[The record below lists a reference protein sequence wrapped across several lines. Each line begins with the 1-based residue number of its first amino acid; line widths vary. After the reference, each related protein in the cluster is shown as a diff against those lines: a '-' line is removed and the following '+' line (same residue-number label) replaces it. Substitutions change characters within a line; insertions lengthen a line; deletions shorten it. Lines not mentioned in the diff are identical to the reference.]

1 MKKMTGWMALPLLS
15 VALCSCEGGREV
27 LVGDELAQWRNEESV
42 HPLLGEPRGA
52 SVWSNYCAGREDEAV
67 LPQDPRE
74 RIVPG
79 VNEGKAVAFNA
90 YWRACDNGVA
100 RPTTCGELRE
110 QVGLGWLVGMGQ
122 GEVGSPVTFA
132 GGQEQP
138 RGLPASSYNRL
149 WEVWGLSE
157 RPDNFD
163 ELVSERHGV
172 PIGPWRNPY
181 PLPGEDPN
189 KTDGGSGQLPL
200 GYTQIRAPDGQ
211 WTGEIGQK
219 FCVFCH
225 VGQLGTPQDGPGMGL
240 QLGGAA
246 TIGDFSVAGYDFSR
260 VSQSPN
266 SSTVASAINIS
277 TNRGTGAIDF
287 LQLFYIAFSGGDPN
301 LLLNEKIVF
310 SQAIGNIKSP
320 PWWNLAY
327 RPQKFHGAIF
337 PTDASRIDLA
347 AYYDLAKG
355 LTGGEEEVLAWID
368 AHAQPF
374 QMWAESLP
382 TPPYPFVVDGKL
394 AEAGAI
400 LFHAKDLWAQG
411 LDNPVPRPREGNGS
425 CASCHGVYSP
435 RFAHDERF
443 LDSPELMG
451 IAAYAQPLSIIGTD
465 PKYAEGFQSARQP
478 DGSLSPA
485 ISGQSL
491 AYCGVGAG
499 LESDPD
505 DPLMLAPP
513 LWGVWASAPYFHNAS
528 VPNIWGVLDPENER
542 PAIWR
547 RVSTPAREDQQGLV
561 VMGFDTDLRRAYDTN
576 KLGWKYDELD
586 CGDGGTVVQIDCDPA
601 NPGEQSTIQRFL
613 SVFYEEVGLV
623 WNLPRP
629 AQFSMSRQ
637 DVENRKVYNTG
648 LYSQSNQ
655 GHAFTKALSDSERR
669 ALIEYLKTL

>member
-1 MKKMTGWMALPLLS
+1 MRPSAMLAMVLIS
-15 VALCSCEGGREV
+15 VAFSGCEGGRDLSSGVEF
-27 LVGDELAQWRNEESV
+27 EEFRNNTTAY
-42 HPLLGEPRGA
+42 PLLGEPRGA
-52 SVWSNYCAGREDEAV
+52 SVWSNFCAGKPDDAV
-67 LPQDPRE
+67 LPTDPRE
-74 RIVPG
+74 LIVPG
-79 VNEGKAVAFNA
+79 VNAGKAVAFNA
-90 YWRACDNGVA
+90 YWRSCENGVE
-100 RPTTCGELRE
+100 RPKTCGELRE
-110 QVGLGWLVGMGQ
+110 QVELGWLVGMGQ
-122 GEVGSPVTFA
+122 GEVGTPTTFA

-138 RGLPASSYNRL
+138 GGLPAEDYNRL
-149 WEVWGLSE
+149 WEVWGLDE

-163 ELVSERHGV
+163 ELVAERHGV
-172 PIGPWRNPY
+172 PIGSWPNPY

-189 KTDGGSGQLPL
+189 ETDGGSGQLPL
-200 GYTQIRAPDGQ
+200 GYTQIRSPDGR

-225 VGQLGTPQDGPGMGL
+225 TGQLGTPEDGPGMGV
-240 QLGGAA
+240 QFGGAA
-246 TIGDFSVAGYDFSR
+246 TIGDFSVAGYDL
-260 VSQSPN
+260 SQVQDSPQAT
-266 SSTVASAINIS
+266 SAATAINLS

-355 LTGGEEEVLAWID
+355 LSGREEEVLEWID

-382 TPPYPFVVDGKL
+382 TPPYPLPINREL

-400 LFHAKDLWAQG
+400 LFHAKDLWAAN
-411 LDNPVPRPREGNGS
+411 LDNPVARPDAGNGS

-435 RFAHDERF
+435 RFAHDERY
-443 LDSPELMG
+443 LETPELMG

-465 PKYAEGFQSARQP
+465 PKYAEGFQSARQA
-478 DGSLSPA
+478 DGSLSDA
-485 ISGQSL
+485 TAGQSL
-491 AYCGVGAG
+491 AYCGVGVAM
-499 LESDPD
+499 ESRQE

-528 VPNIWGVLDPENER
+528 VPNVWGVLDPNNER
-542 PAIWR
+542 PALWR
-547 RVSTPAREDQQGLV
+547 RVSRPARPDQEGRV
-561 VMGFDTDLRRAYDTN
+561 VMGFDTDLHRAYDQQL
-576 KLGWKYDELD
+576 LGWKYDALD
-586 CGDGGTVVQIDCDPA
+586 CGEGGTTVQLDCDPD
-601 NPGEQSTIQRFL
+601 NPGQQSTIQRFL
-613 SVFYEEVGLV
+613 SVFYEEIGLT
-623 WNLPRP
+623 WNAPRP
-629 AQFSMSRQ
+629 EQITMTRE

-648 LYSQSNQ
+648 LYSQGNQ
-655 GHAFTKALSDSERR
+655 GHAFTSVLTDAERR